1 MVYFKHIL
9 HPARSPA
16 SRPVLA
22 GWQWKKAFA
31 RAEGVLF

>member
-9 HPARSPA
+9 HSIRSPA

-22 GWQWKKAFA
+22 GWQWKKEFIST
-31 RAEGVLF
+31 EGLLI